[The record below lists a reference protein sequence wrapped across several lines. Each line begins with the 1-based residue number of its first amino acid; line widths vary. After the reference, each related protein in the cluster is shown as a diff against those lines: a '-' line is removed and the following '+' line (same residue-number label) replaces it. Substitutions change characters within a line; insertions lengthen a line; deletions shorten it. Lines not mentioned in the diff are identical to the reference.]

1 MVDQIRPAR
10 ESETREA
17 TQRVKQW
24 QSPTLLPT
32 PEPEEGYSFRWI
44 RTALLGQSDPT
55 NVSAKFREGWEPV
68 KAESQPRMFAYSDPN
83 SRFKGNIEIGGLLLC
98 KIPKEFMEQRA
109 AFYTKASSDQ
119 VQAVDNSF
127 MQQNDARMPLFKEN
141 RSSVTFGSGKK

>member
-1 MVDQIRPAR
+1 MAENRPAR
-10 ESETREA
+10 ELETREA

-24 QSPTLLPT
+24 TQPQGLPT
-32 PEPEEGYSFRWI
+32 PQPEEGYSFRWV
-44 RTALLGQSDPT
+44 RTALLGQFDPT
-55 NVSAKFREGWEPV
+55 NTSAKFREGWEPV
-68 KAESQPRMFAYSDPN
+68 KADSQPQMFAFADPN

-109 AFYTKASSDQ
+109 AFYKKASDDQ

-127 MQQNDARMPLFKEN
+127 MQQNDARMPLFKDN

>member
-1 MVDQIRPAR
+1 MAENRLAR
-10 ESETREA
+10 ELETRET

-24 QSPTLLPT
+24 TQPQGLPT
-32 PEPEEGYSFRWI
+32 PEPEEGYSFRWV
-44 RTALLGQSDPT
+44 RTALLGQFDPT
-55 NVSAKFREGWEPV
+55 NTSAKFREGWEPV
-68 KAESQPRMFAYSDPN
+68 KADSQPQMFAFADPN

-109 AFYTKASSDQ
+109 AFYKKASDDQ